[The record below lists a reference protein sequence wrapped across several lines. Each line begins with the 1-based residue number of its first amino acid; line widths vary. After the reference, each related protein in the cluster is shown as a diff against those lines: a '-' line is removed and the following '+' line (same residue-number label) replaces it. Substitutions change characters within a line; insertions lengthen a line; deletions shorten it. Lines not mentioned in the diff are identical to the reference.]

1 MSALSKSAT
10 VAILPHDRENLDT
23 GETILSIGIFVFCSI
38 SMMVTN
44 KLAITAFPYESTLT
58 ALQMAFA
65 VLLLLC
71 FAFRSIHIGS
81 LKDVLRWS
89 MVAPFFAGMLLT
101 NMLALKHCTLT
112 LVIVCKTMSPIFTLM
127 AESFYANVQVN
138 LQMVASLLIMLLGAV
153 LYTRELKVEHLVG
166 VRWLTVNVSFS
177 VLTRLLQR
185 RLLADNRIDISK
197 SGCSLISNALGIL
210 PLILTAYLTGELEA
224 DAAPQKL
231 TSLSN
236 LEALVLPIV
245 RVNVLKEMCFII
257 VSCVVGLGI
266 NYTTIWCQSLIS
278 ATSMLVLINANR
290 FVVILIEAFFLHR
303 QTSDHRPSATQLA
316 GAMVTVLGGIALA
329 APQRDVKH
337 GTRPRHDERKEY
349 QPAAPEE
356 QSSQEILSV

>member
-210 PLILTAYLTGELEA
+210 PLTLTAYLTGELEA

-236 LEALVLPIV
+236 L
-245 RVNVLKEMCFII
+245 EMCFII

>member
-197 SGCSLISNALGIL
+197 SGCSLISNALRIL

-236 LEALVLPIV
+236 L
-245 RVNVLKEMCFII
+245 EMCFII

>member
-23 GETILSIGIFVFCSI
+23 GETILSMGIFVFCSI

-58 ALQMAFA
+58 ALQMAVA

-71 FAFRSIHIGS
+71 SAFRSIHIGS

-112 LVIVCKTMSPIFTLM
+112 LVIVCKTMSPIVTLM
-127 AESFYANVQVN
+127 VESFYAKVQVN

-185 RLLADNRIDISK
+185 RLLANNRIDISK

-236 LEALVLPIV
+236 LD
-245 RVNVLKEMCFII
+245 MFSII

-290 FVVILIEAFFLHR
+290 FVVILIEAFLLHH

-316 GAMVTVLGGIALA
+316 GAMVTVLGGLALA
-329 APQRDVKH
+329 APQRGVKH
-337 GTRPRHDERKEY
+337 GTRHDERKEY

>member
-1 MSALSKSAT
+1 
-10 VAILPHDRENLDT
+10 
-23 GETILSIGIFVFCSI
+23 
-38 SMMVTN
+38 
-44 KLAITAFPYESTLT
+44 
-58 ALQMAFA
+58 
-65 VLLLLC
+65 
-71 FAFRSIHIGS
+71 
-81 LKDVLRWS
+81 
-89 MVAPFFAGMLLT
+89 MLLT

-112 LVIVCKTMSPIFTLM
+112 LVIVCKTMSPIVTLM
-127 AESFYANVQVN
+127 VESFYAKVQVN

-236 LEALVLPIV
+236 LD
-245 RVNVLKEMCFII
+245 MFFII

-290 FVVILIEAFFLHR
+290 FVVILIEAFLLHH

-316 GAMVTVLGGIALA
+316 GAMVTVLGGLALA

-337 GTRPRHDERKEY
+337 GTRHDGRKEY

>member
-210 PLILTAYLTGELEA
+210 PLTLTAYLTGELEA

-236 LEALVLPIV
+236 L
-245 RVNVLKEMCFII
+245 EMCFII

-290 FVVILIEAFFLHR
+290 FVVILIEAFFLYR

>member
-1 MSALSKSAT
+1 MDGGALGKCPHAMAGLAALSKSAT

-210 PLILTAYLTGELEA
+210 PLILTTYLTGELEA

-236 LEALVLPIV
+236 LE
-245 RVNVLKEMCFII
+245 MCFII

-266 NYTTIWCQSLIS
+266 NYTT
-278 ATSMLVLINANR
+278 

>member
-197 SGCSLISNALGIL
+197 SGFSLISNALGIL

-236 LEALVLPIV
+236 LE
-245 RVNVLKEMCFII
+245 MCFII

-266 NYTTIWCQSLIS
+266 NYTT
-278 ATSMLVLINANR
+278 